1 MFWEPLFIL
10 TIQNL
15 LISLPNYRVYIK
27 FSTHFEGAQMSFVC
41 FMALPQSFIHKRYP
55 ISDQNL
61 KIYSNLG
68 NFRLDCL
75 SATADHTCNYLI
87 E

>member
-1 MFWEPLFIL
+1 
-10 TIQNL
+10 
-15 LISLPNYRVYIK
+15 
-27 FSTHFEGAQMSFVC
+27 MSFVC